1 MIARALRLLLA
12 LQLLL
17 AGGLWLALAGS
28 WRGAGPLAAALA
40 GLAALALLLL
50 ARMLITAHNFWLS
63 WRFRSA
69 TPAPFHASPAQRWR
83 LFAGEFAATMLTS
96 SWHMAWP
103 RACRHSAPGA
113 GLPVLLVHGYVC
125 NRGYWAPLSRLLA
138 RSGISHAALDLEP
151 AGADIDDF
159 VPALHAALEEL
170 CARSGSTQVVIVAHS
185 MGGLVARAYLRRHGA
200 QRVARV
206 VTLGTPHHG
215 TALAGLGFGRNAR
228 QMGRAGPLQPGAWLA
243 QLAAAEDAPRRA
255 LFTSIFSH
263 HDNIVAPQTSAV
275 LPGAKNIAFGGVGH
289 VALGRDLR
297 VLQCVLDEIA
307 LASAGATTSLSQ

>member
-17 AGGLWLALAGS
+17 AAGLWLALCGAV
-28 WRGAGPLAAALA
+28 RGAGPLAALLA
-40 GLAALALLLL
+40 GLGALALLLL
-50 ARMLITAHNFWLS
+50 VRMLITAHNFWLS

-69 TPAPFHASPAQRWR
+69 TPAPFQLAPAQRWR
-83 LFAGEFAATMLTS
+83 LFAGEFAATMLAS
-96 SWHMAWP
+96 SWHMPWP
-103 RACRHSAPGA
+103 RACRHNAPGA

-138 RSGISHAALDLEP
+138 GSGIRHAALDLEP

-170 CARSGSTQVVIVAHS
+170 CERSGAVHAVIVGHS

-200 QRVARV
+200 ARVARV
-206 VTLGTPHHG
+206 ITLGTPHHG
-215 TALAGLGFGRNAR
+215 TALSGLGFGRNAR
-228 QMGRAGPLQPGAWLA
+228 QMGRAGPLQPNAWLEA
-243 QLAAAEDAPRRA
+243 LARSEDVRRRA

-275 LPGAKNIAFGGVGH
+275 LAGAKNIAFGGVGH
-289 VALGRDLR
+289 VALGRERR
-297 VLQCVLDEIA
+297 VLACVLEEIA
-307 LASAGATTSLSQ
+307 LASATVASSRSS